1 MPLNNLL
8 LDRLPAPDRIR
19 LAELCESVPLV
30 ARTVLCERGQPM
42 SHAYFP
48 CQGFIS
54 LVARVDP
61 HPGLEVGLVG
71 REGLLGLPLVLG
83 FPVSPVRAIVQG
95 DGTALRI
102 GAAPFRR
109 ELLRSAGLRACVNRY
124 AGVRLAQ
131 LSISA
136 CCLRFHL
143 ITPRLARW
151 LLTSVDRADG
161 HRVHVTHEEL
171 AQRLGIRRVGVT
183 TAASGLRRAGLIAYH
198 RGELIVLD
206 RPGLQAVAC
215 SCYEA
220 DRAVYAQALG
230 PVRSP

>member
-1 MPLNNLL
+1 MPISPSGVHLAGGQG
-8 LDRLPAPDRIR
+8 RSPSRTGGWSGRAGGPARAAAGTRIS
-19 LAELCESVPLV
+19 SVAG
-30 ARTVLCERGQPM
+30 ARHRPGRRHGIAHRG
-42 SHAYFP
+42 
-48 CQGFIS
+48 G
-54 LVARVDP
+54 
-61 HPGLEVGLVG
+61 
-71 REGLLGLPLVLG
+71 
-83 FPVSPVRAIVQG
+83 PVPA
-95 DGTALRI
+95 GTAAQCRAARLR
-102 GAAPFRR
+102 
-109 ELLRSAGLRACVNRY
+109 EDRY

-230 PVRSP
+230 PVRSPLKLSVTQNLRNSWCAAILAEGADQ